1 MQKVFIVRW
10 GCGYNQPESYI
21 LGLYPTKELANARV
35 DVMIGEDEGFDED
48 EIWIDEVSVGANGA
62 DCFLANR

>member
-1 MQKVFIVRW
+1 
-10 GCGYNQPESYI
+10 
-21 LGLYPTKELANARV
+21 
-35 DVMIGEDEGFDED
+35 MIGEDEGFDED